1 MIRHISIRYKI
12 ILMVLA
18 IFIFIA
24 GLSFT
29 IFSISES
36 RKQKKNLEREALF
49 LAKFTADYCTA
60 PLVFGIKEETTEV
73 LNNLSS
79 NPAVMYTAV
88 YTSNGVLFDSY
99 NPNTINIPANLN
111 IIATLDSVSIIS
123 HIDSLHFFNEKSL
136 LIKLPVVYEGMQHG
150 TIVMAYSLSQ
160 ARISLKRSM
169 RTAAYITLIILVI
182 VYLLAFLFQRIIS
195 DPILALASV
204 TDKIKKDANYTLRL
218 KKRNNDEI
226 GILYDRFNNMLE
238 QIEFRDKNRDE
249 TEEMLKEAKNLA
261 ENADKLK
268 SAFLA
273 NMSHEI
279 RTPLNGILGFSGL
292 LDNDELS
299 TEERKYYIEVINQS
313 SNQLLTIVDD
323 ILSISR
329 LETGQIEVLN
339 EQVNINGMLQD
350 MFAKYNLKTSERN
363 ITLSHKKDLDDK
375 QSILFSD
382 SDKLRQILDSLLSN
396 AFKFTSEGYVL
407 FGYSFKGE
415 YLEFYVEDTGIGIPE
430 DHKNIIFDH
439 FTLKS
444 SNKTQKSWLRYD
456 HYFLKT

>member
-18 IFIFIA
+18 IFVLIA

-150 TIVMAYSLSQ
+150 TIVW
-160 ARISLKRSM
+160 
-169 RTAAYITLIILVI
+169 
-182 VYLLAFLFQRIIS
+182 
-195 DPILALASV
+195 PILSV
-204 TDKIKKDANYTLRL
+204 RPA
-218 KKRNNDEI
+218 
-226 GILYDRFNNMLE
+226 
-238 QIEFRDKNRDE
+238 
-249 TEEMLKEAKNLA
+249 
-261 ENADKLK
+261 
-268 SAFLA
+268 
-273 NMSHEI
+273 
-279 RTPLNGILGFSGL
+279 
-292 LDNDELS
+292 
-299 TEERKYYIEVINQS
+299 
-313 SNQLLTIVDD
+313 
-323 ILSISR
+323 
-329 LETGQIEVLN
+329 
-339 EQVNINGMLQD
+339 
-350 MFAKYNLKTSERN
+350 
-363 ITLSHKKDLDDK
+363 
-375 QSILFSD
+375 
-382 SDKLRQILDSLLSN
+382 
-396 AFKFTSEGYVL
+396 
-407 FGYSFKGE
+407 
-415 YLEFYVEDTGIGIPE
+415 
-430 DHKNIIFDH
+430 
-439 FTLKS
+439 
-444 SNKTQKSWLRYD
+444 
-456 HYFLKT
+456 